1 MATIKGTTGNDKLK
15 GTSGDDTIYG
25 DWQIQ
30 PKIAILS
37 IAKNGKAGDGRSA
50 IPIVSPDGNNVAFY
64 GESSTFVAKDTNG
77 LSDIYIKNLKSG
89 AVTLVSQSASGLI
102 ANGQSLF
109 PTFSPDGS
117 KIAFES
123 QASNLVTGDSNGAFD
138 VIIKDL
144 KTGTLRIASTNE
156 AGTIGNGA
164 SGGPSFSPDGKSVA
178 FYSSSTN
185 LVAND
190 RNSKDDIFVKNLVT
204 GKVTLVSSD
213 KNGKAANDFS
223 NHAVFSPDGK
233 KVMFFSVASNLVA
246 NDTNNTADIF
256 LKDLTTGAITRISE
270 TKSGTQGNGHSYL
283 PQFSPNSKQVF
294 SKDGSKV
301 LFTSE
306 ASNLVAGDTNGV
318 ADVFLKNLK
327 TGTITRVSTGD
338 GGKQSNGL
346 SDYAAFSPDGNKVAF
361 ESRGSNLASG
371 DSNGVFDVFVKDL
384 LTNKTE
390 WVTHTATGAPGNFN
404 SGAPVFSPDG
414 ATLYF
419 SSLAG
424 NLVAGDSNNFYDV
437 FEYSFG
443 KTGSGNDTLTGG
455 GGADKLIGGGGN
467 DTANYSTSAKGVT
480 VNLALTTKQVSKG
493 DAAGDVLSSIENVS
507 GSAFADKLTGN
518 SKNNVLSG
526 LAGADKLSGG
536 AGADTAN
543 YSASK
548 TGVTVNLGLASEQDS
563 KGDASGDTLTSI
575 ESVTGSNFADLLTGT
590 GKSNVITGLAGNDT
604 LTGNGGNDKFVF
616 AKGFGK
622 DTITDFTEGKGLGDV
637 IRLSMGTSFDS
648 FAEITSHTTQRGDD
662 TVITFNANTTL
673 TLDLVQKSA
682 LAADDFLFV

>member
-25 DWQIQ
+25 DWQIL
-30 PKIAILS
+30 PKLAIVSLS
-37 IAKNGKAGDGRSA
+37 KSGKAGDGRSA
-50 IPIVSPDGNNVAFY
+50 IPTVSPDGNSVSFY
-64 GESSTFVAKDTNG
+64 GESSTFVTSDTNG
-77 LSDIYIKNLKSG
+77 LSDIYIKNLKTG
-89 AVTLVSQSASGLI
+89 VVTLVSQTVGGVI

-109 PTFSPDGS
+109 QTFSPDGT

-123 QASNLVTGDSNGAFD
+123 VASNLVTGDSNGAYD

-144 KTGTLRIASTNE
+144 KTGTLKIASTNE
-156 AGTIGNGA
+156 AGTLGNGA

-190 RNSKDDIFVKNLVT
+190 RNGTDDIFVKNLVT

-213 KNGKAANDFS
+213 KNGKAGNDFS

-233 KVMFFSVASNLVA
+233 KVMFFSAASNLVA
-246 NDTNNTADIF
+246 NDTNNSSDIF
-256 LKDLTTGAITRISE
+256 LKDLTTGAIIRVSE
-270 TKSGTQGNGHSYL
+270 SKSGAQGNGHSYF
-283 PQFSPNSKQVF
+283 PQFSPNSKYVF

-318 ADVFLKNLK
+318 ADVFMKNLK
-327 TGTITRVSTGD
+327 TGAITRVSTGTA
-338 GGKQSNGL
+338 GKQSNGL
-346 SDYAAFSPDGNKVAF
+346 SDYAVFSPDGNKVAF
-361 ESRGSNLASG
+361 ESRGSNLAVG
-371 DSNGVFDVFVKDL
+371 DSNSAFDVFVKDL
-384 LTNKTE
+384 LTGKTE
-390 WVTHTATGAPGNFN
+390 WVTHTPSGVPGNFP

-414 ATLYF
+414 KKLYF

-424 NLVAGDSNNFYDV
+424 NLVNNDTNTFYDV
-437 FEYSFG
+437 FEYTFG
-443 KTGSGNDTLTGG
+443 KTGSGNDILTGG

-493 DAAGDVLSSIENVS
+493 DASGDVLSSIENIS

-518 SKNNVLSG
+518 GKNNVLSG

-536 AGADTAN
+536 GGTDTAN

-548 TGVTVNLGLASEQDS
+548 TGVTVNLALASKQVS
-563 KGDASGDTLTSI
+563 KGDASGDILSSI
-575 ESVTGSNFADLLTGT
+575 ESVTGSTFADKLTGNS
-590 GKSNVITGLAGNDT
+590 KSNVITGLAGNDT

-622 DTITDFTEGKGLGDV
+622 DTITDFSEGKGLGDV

-648 FAEITSHTTQRGDD
+648 FAEIKSHASQEGND

-673 TLDLVQKSA
+673 TLDHVQKSA
-682 LAADDFLFV
+682 LVADDFLFV